1 MNKVYRLF
9 FIFALLINCLC
20 SIDHFNLQKETP
32 TDASVIPIDGTVTS
46 DYKKAEYEVTTATN
60 VYFKLEGATIPSSK
74 ISAFRIVF
82 DQYSEDMSNYTVFCT
97 NVASSTTDAAL
108 VTALDKID
116 LVSSSCEG
124 YKSQAK
130 YDGVVRFDESN
141 TKVGIVLKIRA
152 DTKLS
157 GRIYFRTTEKILDTK
172 EGQIT
177 EDEQYSLIPFT
188 VNVTK
193 FREVT
198 SKSKILFYSQ
208 IRSLKMFQTQSITP
222 RPEKLFAGN
231 VLLVYTNPNMVRQ
244 KYLGASIMTLVTMPA
259 QEDVKVKATFLFELK
274 LYESDYLLDYYVG
287 SSGDGR
293 TLNSP
298 MIINMT
304 ECTKPYYVIL
314 NYNEPESFAISLIID
329 QIYGKMQSL
338 SVATDFNEN
347 TWDEMIEKDMK
358 EINITERKYVFET
371 PSNTHID
378 VYKLECQLPLM
389 FNFYYIDE
397 RALPQKMSF
406 GSINLFT
413 LKPYETVKVP
423 FFQMNGPQIVIEI
436 FNPVE
441 LPTVF
446 IETTEEDV
454 YTENCLISI
463 TPMSVLD
470 GIQIKERA
478 GSKNTRIIIKV
489 GYPKSGWEKRGEYLK
504 YNSEYDLFLFEF
516 PSDAKKYNYTLATLK
531 TSGTNSDDNVK
542 YCISANIGGALKP
555 SSENCFRVAENFPYT
570 LKTYNPLI
578 MYKDYD
584 YDDRLSYYI
593 TFKPVTDYSS
603 FNVEA
608 TVQTYSTNNRI
619 SEGVNSIL
627 TLEGLGSSSSI
638 MTPPKYKDNVIFV
651 QTQICD
657 GTESID
663 FRITKALSG
672 ENIINSTTIHDTDR
686 NVIMTFYN
694 PLIDTEFIASGTIGA
709 NIFLRMVGL
718 SNPYQ
723 PLLNQDYSISFDEDT
738 NTLSVES
745 PFRTTEELKYTV
757 LVDSNLSGKGITLCS
772 FVGNYDSLAQYMK
785 TEVSRARNTPIQL
798 NFVKAGMKA
807 GDTFEAIV
815 YMEQQTRGKI
825 VFLSKIFSGTVGE
838 IKTDV
843 VHEINEIYPDDANYT
858 YASVTAKSTDPSF
871 YFSYLPSD
879 TLDVPIGAFSLET
892 EEYST
897 KSFSQIGCT
906 FVDNDTDA
914 MSMIEA
920 VEEAIQ
926 NGKSYCFGSQ
936 SNSNSKR
943 YNYIF
948 KYEYDKNTPLRLV
961 IKVANGNGFSGDF
974 NIYMRND
981 QGEMIQ
987 VTDNTTEK
995 EYGQDED
1002 IKKSVVPYIIDLN
1015 YLRNKQSDTDYTSK
1029 VLLYSPNL
1037 EMQYYYL
1044 TKDSNTPVKIFSGNI
1059 ALIYTKPELAQQ
1071 KYHGTILVLIS
1082 ENLEGEEHPAVGNT
1096 FRFHTRMFKTDAQI
1110 EYFVSLNPNG
1120 RTLNFP
1126 LLLEMNICNKDN
1138 NKLYYIL
1145 NYNKAEDIRRL
1156 HLDLVYGNMV
1166 SARIATYINIAH
1178 WEKLISD
1185 GMTDIKDY
1193 TIELPYKFQ
1202 HIEVIEIT
1210 CKTPLLINAYY
1221 TDDNYEFHDLKEG
1234 QIVVKQLP
1242 ASKTFSFNVDKSTS
1256 NIFSYSLS
1264 LFNPLETPYV
1274 KIDYGNGKSQEFRGN
1289 SLQTSTLLFVVS
1301 DITVTNY
1308 CNSQTRFIFKI
1319 GISVETEMGW
1329 SEVDKQGKKYDGRLF
1344 VNNNRYIYKNP
1355 ISENKY
1361 NFTTYNFTVKSVDDA
1376 ENVKVCYS
1384 TNFGIAM
1391 DSSRE
1396 NCFRT
1401 GKNIPYTLSLF
1412 SPLIMGKNYTTN
1424 LELYYIYFNPLD
1436 NGYIDI
1442 DIKEDSYST
1451 LNRNNDGQAKVLTLI
1466 NQKVGSILS
1475 LPKDIRQTTRIGV
1488 QLKSCKSHSSPIEY
1502 EIVAQFTKENLAS
1515 GKYYYIDADLLN
1527 FYTELF
1533 VEAEIQFKGE
1543 SNVPMFVKHTSI
1555 VGNYDPPIEK
1565 QYEATFDETKNS
1577 VSIPKPIRG
1586 EKFTITVIVG
1596 RPGTLDSITQCDLAV
1611 NDKSQYGDYSNTFPS
1626 SETTDLIIHFI
1637 DFYSFGYKDG
1647 DEFDLLVYAQQE
1659 ENTKFEFI
1667 YKKISGKV
1675 GVIEGVLG
1683 ITDYIGD
1690 KTFVTRTFTY
1700 NSSSNYL
1707 YYDFTRAPTGKV
1719 ASLKVNSTK
1728 VKIVKVGCAFCKKG
1742 ATDSEMVSAVNQAVA
1757 NRKSVCLGEMQK
1769 DSDGYDAI
1777 INANY
1782 TSDKSRLVIQ
1792 VLYGFSDDEKI
1803 KKSKN
1808 DAIDVVINIKITGSD
1823 ISEAEGR
1830 FGGDETL
1837 APIPYVIDLLK
1848 VRQHKMSQTD
1858 YVSKVLFYS
1867 STREMEMF
1875 YIDPESSAPVSLFN
1889 GNIMLAYTNE
1899 ELIRQKYH
1907 NATTM
1912 ILLTDSLSATEKVVP
1927 GEKFRFMIK
1936 YFDSAFQIQ
1945 YYLSANPNGRN
1956 LNNPTAI
1963 EMTNCTGPYYYIYN
1977 YNRTE
1982 KNKQRTLHID
1992 HIFGEVKTMRIATS
2006 LEDQVDW
2013 DSFVANMEIL
2023 EGNQRILE
2031 ETDYHFDVIEVT
2043 CNLPVLLNVF
2053 YVDPTQV
2060 KTSNL
2065 ELGDISI
2072 LSLQKGQDLELT
2084 IAEGTKGPFTYSF
2097 NVFKDSVQ
2105 KPNIEIVFPDSSKL
2119 IANQNGLY
2127 TKDSVD
2133 GYSSFIISNKESA
2146 GSMSTRIIFK
2156 FGFVIESKFI
2166 KVGDNLYSNKNDANR
2181 TDNLYGYKYDTLK
2194 TSLNYTGVNFKV
2206 STEGENVKFCY
2217 SSNLGTYIVP
2227 SLQNCFRVGK
2237 QNSYTISTLN
2247 PMVMYKDY
2255 NYSNINDYYVGF
2267 RTVNLDEDITITPQ
2281 KALYPTKER
2290 NLEGEKNKIR
2300 FDLTDEISTILTA
2313 PANNEKYIFT
2323 HIHVCTKDQ
2332 PLSFEFLNAYNG
2344 SKLGYDGEIPANT
2357 NYNFRTIENTKLDTQ
2372 LHLKGKSGT
2381 QVFVKHVGVASK
2393 YQPVVKDIDA
2403 YYNNVTRVLNWSSP
2417 IEDQEFFYTLYFDK
2431 LNNIRKQGYTLCS
2444 LVDVSKLAQFSATL
2458 TSKDN
2463 NPQMTVPDFGSEYK
2477 DFDIIIVAEQT
2488 GNGKLTVLSNVF
2500 DSNNKKP
2507 EPDNPPHEESGD
2519 NTGLVVVIIILV
2531 VAILIGG
2538 LFALRVYKKY
2548 KSRGEMS
2555 KKNKET
2561 SMALITGTKND
2572 KLVQSQAQEEHQN
2585 EIDP

>member
-1 MNKVYRLF
+1 MNKIYRLF
-9 FIFALLINCLC
+9 ITLALLINCLC

-32 TDASVIPIDGTVTS
+32 IDASVLPIDGTVTS
-46 DYKKAEYEVTTATN
+46 DYKKAEYEVSTASN
-60 VYFKLEGATIPSSK
+60 VYFRYDSGTIPSSK
-74 ISAFRIVF
+74 ITAFRIVF

-97 NVASSTTDAAL
+97 NVATSSTDAAL
-108 VTALDKID
+108 ISALDKID

-124 YKSQAK
+124 YKSHAK
-130 YDGVVRFDESN
+130 YDGVVRLDETN
-141 TKVGIVLKIRA
+141 KRLGIVLKIKA

-157 GRIYFRTTEKILDTK
+157 GRIYLRTTEKILDTK

-193 FREVT
+193 FREDT

-208 IRSLKMFQTQSITP
+208 IRSLKMFQTQSNTP

-244 KYLGASIMTLVTMPA
+244 KYLGASIMTLVTIPSK
-259 QEDVKVKATFLFELK
+259 EDVKITANFLFELK

-314 NYNEPESFAISLIID
+314 NYNEPESFAVSLIID
-329 QIYGKMQSL
+329 QIYGKIKSL
-338 SVATDFNEN
+338 SVATDFNQS
-347 TWDEMIEKDMK
+347 TWDEMIQNDMK
-358 EINITERKYVFET
+358 EINTTERKYVFEN
-371 PSNTHID
+371 PSVTHID

-397 RALPQKMSF
+397 RALPQKMNF

-423 FFQMNGPQIVIEI
+423 FFQMQGPQIVIEI

-446 IETTEEDV
+446 IDAAEETV
-454 YTENCLISI
+454 FMENTLVSI
-463 TPMSVLD
+463 TPMTVLD
-470 GIQIKERA
+470 GIEIKERG
-478 GSKNTRIIIKV
+478 GSKYTRIIIKV
-489 GYPKSGWEKRGEYLK
+489 GYSNSGWEKRGDYLK
-504 YNSEYDLFLFEF
+504 YNANLDLFLFEF
-516 PSDAKKYNYTLATLK
+516 PNNAKRYNYTLATLK
-531 TSGTNSDDNVK
+531 TSGTNADDNVK

-555 SSENCFRVAENFPYT
+555 SPENCFRVAENFPYT

-584 YDDRLSYYI
+584 YDERLSYYI
-593 TFKPVTDYSS
+593 TFQPVTEYSS

-608 TVQTYSTNNRI
+608 TVQTYSTTNRNY
-619 SEGVNSIL
+619 EGVNNIL
-627 TLEGLGSSSSI
+627 NLEGLGSSSCI
-638 MTPPKYKDNVIFV
+638 LTPPKYKDNIIFV

-657 GTESID
+657 GTDSLEFKIN
-663 FRITKALSG
+663 KALSG
-672 ENIINSTTIHDTDR
+672 ETIIETKTISISDKNIYMSYD
-686 NVIMTFYN
+686 N
-694 PLIDTEFIASGTIGA
+694 PLIDTEFIASGTLGA

-718 SNPYQ
+718 SNPYS
-723 PLLNQDYSISFDEDT
+723 PLFNTDYKVTFDEST

-757 LVDSNLSGKGITLCS
+757 LVDTNLSTKGITLCS
-772 FVGNYDSLAQYMK
+772 FVGNYDSLARYMK
-785 TEVSRARNTPIQL
+785 VEVSRARNTPIQL
-798 NFVKAGMKA
+798 NFVKAGMQA
-807 GDTFEAIV
+807 GDSFEAIV
-815 YMEQQTRGKI
+815 YMEQQSRGKL
-825 VFLSKIFSGTVGE
+825 VFLSEIYSGVVGE

-843 VHEINEIYPDDANYT
+843 VHEITEVYPDDSNYT
-858 YASVTAKSTDPSF
+858 YANVTAKATDPSF

-879 TLDVPIGAFSLET
+879 TLEVPIGAFSLET
-892 EEYST
+892 EDFPSQ
-897 KSFSQIGCT
+897 SFSQIGCT

-914 MSMIEA
+914 MSMVEA

-936 SNSNSKR
+936 STSNSKR

-948 KYEYDKNTPLRLV
+948 KYEYNKNTPLRLV

-981 QGEMIQ
+981 QGEKIQ
-987 VTDNTTEK
+987 ITDNTTEK
-995 EYGQDED
+995 EYGQDET

-1015 YLRNKQSDTDYTSK
+1015 YLRNKVSDTDYTSK
-1029 VLLYSPNL
+1029 VLFYSPNL

-1126 LLLEMNICNKDN
+1126 LLLEMNTCTKDN

-1145 NYNKAEDIRRL
+1145 NYNKAEEIRKL

-1166 SARIATYINIAH
+1166 SARIATVINNAH

-1185 GMTDIKDY
+1185 GMTDIENY
-1193 TIELPYKFQ
+1193 TIELPEKIQ

-1221 TDDNYEFHDLKEG
+1221 TDDNYVFHDVKEG
-1234 QIVVKQLP
+1234 EIVVKQIP
-1242 ASKTFSFNVDKSTS
+1242 ASKSFSFNVDKSTS
-1256 NIFSYSLS
+1256 NIFSFSLS
-1264 LFNPLETPYV
+1264 LFNPVETPHV
-1274 KIDYGNGKSQEFRGN
+1274 KIDYGNGKTQEFTGN
-1289 SLQTSTLLFVVS
+1289 SLQTSTLLFVV
-1301 DITVTNY
+1301 DDVTVINY

-1329 SEVDKQGKKYDGRLF
+1329 SEVKKQGAKYDGTLF

-1355 ISENKY
+1355 MGVNKY
-1361 NFTTYNFTVKSVDDA
+1361 NFTTFNFTVKSVNDA

-1401 GKNIPYTLSLF
+1401 GRYIPYTLSLL
-1412 SPLIMGKNYTTN
+1412 SPLIIGKNYTTN
-1424 LELYYIYFNPLD
+1424 LDLYYVYFNPLD
-1436 NGYIDI
+1436 NGYVDI
-1442 DIKEDSYST
+1442 EINEDTYST
-1451 LNRNNDGQAKVLTLI
+1451 TNRNNDGEAKVVTLI
-1466 NQKVGSILS
+1466 NGKVGTILS
-1475 LPKDIRQTTRIGV
+1475 LAKDIRETTRIGV
-1488 QLKSCKSHSSPIEY
+1488 QLKSCKSHQQPIEY
-1502 EIVAQFTKENLAS
+1502 EIVTQFTKETVS
-1515 GKYYYIDADLLN
+1515 KGKYYYEDAYLLN

-1533 VEAEIQFKGE
+1533 VETEIQFKGD

-1555 VGNYDPPIEK
+1555 IGNYDPPIEEK
-1565 QYEATFDETKNS
+1565 YEATFDETKNS
-1577 VSIPKPIRG
+1577 VSIPKPILG

-1596 RPGTLDSITQCDLAV
+1596 RKGTLDSITQCDLAV

-1626 SETTDLIIHFI
+1626 SETTDVVIHYI

-1667 YKKISGKV
+1667 YKIISGKV
-1675 GVIEGVLG
+1675 GTVEGVLG
-1683 ITDYIGD
+1683 ITEYIGD
-1690 KTFVTRTFTY
+1690 KTYVTRTFSY

-1707 YYDFTRAPTGKV
+1707 YYDFTRAPTGKI
-1719 ASLKVNSTK
+1719 ASLKVKSTK
-1728 VKIVKVGCAFCKKG
+1728 VKVVKVGCAFCKKG
-1742 ATDSEMVSAVNQAVA
+1742 ASDSEMVSAVNQAVA
-1757 NRKSVCLGEMQK
+1757 NRNSVCLGEMQK

-1792 VLYGFSDDEKI
+1792 VLYGLAEKEKI
-1803 KKSKN
+1803 KKSTN
-1808 DAIDVVINIKITGSD
+1808 EDIDIVINIKITGFD
-1823 ISEAEGR
+1823 VSEAEGR
-1830 FGGDETL
+1830 FGEDESL
-1837 APIPYVIDLLK
+1837 APTPYVIDLLK

-1875 YIDPESSAPVSLFN
+1875 YLDPESAAPVSLFT

-1912 ILLTDSLSATEKVVP
+1912 ILLTDSLSATEKIIL

-1936 YFDSAFQIQ
+1936 YFDSAAQIQ
-1945 YYLSANPNGRN
+1945 YYLSGDSNGRN

-1977 YNRTE
+1977 YNRIE
-1982 KNKQRTLHID
+1982 KDKKRTLHID
-1992 HIFGEVKTMRIATS
+1992 HIFGETKTMRIATS
-2006 LEDQVDW
+2006 LENQEDW
-2013 DSFVANMEIL
+2013 DHFVANMEPL
-2023 EGNQRILE
+2023 EGYQRILE

-2053 YVDPTQV
+2053 YVDPDKV
-2060 KTSNL
+2060 KTTNL
-2065 ELGDISI
+2065 ALGDISI
-2072 LSLQKGQDLELT
+2072 LPLQKGQDIELT

-2097 NVFKDSVQ
+2097 NVYKDSAQ
-2105 KPNIEIVFPDSSKL
+2105 SPDIEIVFPDSSKL
-2119 IANQNGLY
+2119 IAKQNGLY

-2133 GYSSFIISNKESA
+2133 GYPSLTISNKESA
-2146 GSMSTRIIFK
+2146 GAMSTRIIFK
-2156 FGFVIESKFI
+2156 FGFVIESKFV

-2194 TSLNYTGVNFKV
+2194 NSLNYTGVNFKV

-2217 SSNLGTYIVP
+2217 SSNLGTYIIP

-2237 QNSYTISTLN
+2237 QNSYTIPTLN

-2255 NYSNINDYYVGF
+2255 NDSNINDYYIGF
-2267 RTVNLDEDITITPQ
+2267 RTVNLSEDITITPQ
-2281 KALYPTKER
+2281 KNLYPTKER

-2300 FDLTDEISTILTA
+2300 FDLTTEISTILTA
-2313 PANNEKYIFT
+2313 PAKHEDYIFT

-2332 PLSFEFLNAYNG
+2332 PITFEFLNAYNG
-2344 SKLGYDGEIPANT
+2344 SKLGYGGEIPANS
-2357 NYNFRTIENTKLDTQ
+2357 NNNFRTIENTKLDTQ
-2372 LHLKGKSGT
+2372 LKLTGKSGT
-2381 QVFVKHVGVASK
+2381 QVFVKHVGVTSK
-2393 YQPVVKDIDA
+2393 YQPIIKDIDA
-2403 YYNNVTRVLNWSSP
+2403 YYNNVTRVLNWTSP
-2417 IEDQEFFYTLYFDK
+2417 IEGQEFFYTLYFDK

-2444 LVDVSKLAQFSATL
+2444 LVDVSKLAQFSYTL

-2463 NPQMTVPDFGSEYK
+2463 NPQMKVPDLGADYK

-2507 EPDNPPHEESGD
+2507 DPDPGQEETPS
-2519 NTGLVVVIIILV
+2519 NTGLVVVIVILV
-2531 VAILIGG
+2531 IAILIGA

-2572 KLVQSQAQEEHQN
+2572 KLIQSQAQEGNQN